1 MLIIQKY
8 HIVIAWT
15 IATSAMLISLFFC
28 EWMKLPPCD
37 LCWYQ
42 RMAMYPLVL
51 ILGIGVYRKDS
62 HVSTYAFPF
71 ACIGLMLSVYQITIQ
86 AFPNSEMQIC
96 SVGVSCTKDYLNLFG
111 FIFIPMLSFVG
122 FLAIIIL
129 LYIKSERDKRINNTA
144 IMNNMFE

>member
-8 HIVIAWT
+8 HIVFAWT
-15 IATSAMLISLFFC
+15 IATSAMLISLFFS

-51 ILGIGVYRKDS
+51 ILGIGMYRKDPA
-62 HVSTYAFPF
+62 VSTYAFPF
-71 ACIGLMLSVYQITIQ
+71 ACLGLMLSVYQITIQ
-86 AFPNSEMQIC
+86 TFPASEMKIC
-96 SVGVSCTKDYLNLFG
+96 SVGVSCLEDYLNLFG
-111 FIFIPMLSFVG
+111 FISIPMLYFVG

-129 LYIKSERDKRINNTA
+129 LYIKSDRETKEQTT
-144 IMNNMFE
+144 

>member
-1 MLIIQKY
+1 MSIIQKY

-15 IATSAMLISLFFC
+15 IATSAMLISLIFS

-51 ILGIGVYRKDS
+51 ILGIGMYRKDPN
-62 HVSTYAFPF
+62 VSIYAYPF
-71 ACIGLMLSVYQITIQ
+71 ACIGLIISVYQITIQ
-86 AFPNSEMQIC
+86 AFPTSEMKIC
-96 SVGVSCTKDYLNLFG
+96 LVGVSCTEDYLNLFG
-111 FIFIPMLSFVG
+111 FISIPMLSFVE

-129 LYIKSERDKRINNTA
+129 LYIKPDKETKEQITQRL
-144 IMNNMFE
+144 

>member
-1 MLIIQKY
+1 MSIIRKY
-8 HIVIAWT
+8 QIAIAWM
-15 IATSAMLISLFFC
+15 IATSATVISLIFS

-51 ILGIGVYRKDS
+51 ILGIGMFRKDS
-62 HVSTYAFPF
+62 NVSTYAFPF

-111 FIFIPMLSFVG
+111 FISIPMLSFVG

-129 LYIKSERDKRINNTA
+129 LYIKSDGETKEHTI
-144 IMNNMFE
+144 

>member
-1 MLIIQKY
+1 MSIIRKY
-8 HIVIAWT
+8 QIAIAWM
-15 IATSAMLISLFFC
+15 IATSAMLISLFFS

-51 ILGIGVYRKDS
+51 ILGIGMYRKDP

-71 ACIGLMLSVYQITIQ
+71 ACIALLIAVYQITIQ
-86 AFPNSEMQIC
+86 AFPTSEMKIC
-96 SVGVSCTKDYLNLFG
+96 SVGVSCTENYLNLFG
-111 FIFIPMLSFVG
+111 FISIPMLSFVG

-129 LYIKSERDKRINNTA
+129 LYAKGHKDK
-144 IMNNMFE
+144 EE

>member
-1 MLIIQKY
+1 MSIIQKY
-8 HIVIAWT
+8 HIAIAWT
-15 IATSAMLISLFFC
+15 IATSAMLISLIFS

-51 ILGIGVYRKDS
+51 ILGIGMYRKDTN
-62 HVSTYAFPF
+62 VSTYAFPF

-86 AFPNSEMQIC
+86 AFPTSEMKIC
-96 SVGVSCTKDYLNLFG
+96 SVSVSCTEDYLNLFG
-111 FIFIPMLSFVG
+111 FISIPMLSFVG

-129 LYIKSERDKRINNTA
+129 LYIKPDKETKEQITQRV
-144 IMNNMFE
+144 

>member
-1 MLIIQKY
+1 MSIIRKY
-8 HIVIAWT
+8 HIVIAWM
-15 IATSAMLISLFFC
+15 IATSATVISLVFS

-51 ILGIGVYRKDS
+51 ILGIGMFRKDPY
-62 HVSTYAFPF
+62 VSTYAFPF
-71 ACIGLMLSVYQITIQ
+71 VCIGLLIAAYQITIQ
-86 AFPNSEMQIC
+86 AFPTSELKMC
-96 SVGVSCTKDYLNLFG
+96 SVGVSCTEDYLNLYG
-111 FIFIPMLSFVG
+111 FISIPMLSFVG

-129 LYIKSERDKRINNTA
+129 LYIKPERDKRLNNTV

>member
-8 HIVIAWT
+8 HIVFAWT
-15 IATSAMLISLFFC
+15 IATSAMLISLFFS

-51 ILGIGVYRKDS
+51 ILGIGMYRKDPN
-62 HVSTYAFPF
+62 VSTYASPF

-86 AFPNSEMQIC
+86 TFPASEMKIC
-96 SVGVSCTKDYLNLFG
+96 SVGVSCTEDYLNLFG
-111 FIFIPMLSFVG
+111 FISIPMLSFVG
-122 FLAIIIL
+122 FLAIIVL
-129 LYIKSERDKRINNTA
+129 LYIKPNSKLNRSKTDR
-144 IMNNMFE
+144 